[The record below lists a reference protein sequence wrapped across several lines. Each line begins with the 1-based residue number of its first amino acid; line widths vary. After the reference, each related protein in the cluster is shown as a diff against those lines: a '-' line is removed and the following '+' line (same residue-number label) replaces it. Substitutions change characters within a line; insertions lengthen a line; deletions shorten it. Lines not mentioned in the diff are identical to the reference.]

1 MTSQKKKK
9 RALDSSDDEEEEEED
24 EDKIREE
31 MGVSL
36 SDAVYVRDDNP
47 LKKSIANFLHC
58 GFGFLF

>member
-36 SDAVYVRDDNP
+36 TYAVHV
-47 LKKSIANFLHC
+47 ANNEAIP
-58 GFGFLF
+58 